1 MKTDVCF
8 KTMSY
13 LNTGY
18 RIAGINFRGKTFRKV
33 FTDLIFCG
41 IAFASMH
48 ARGTKH
54 LYPRKL
60 PFIKEYIRAFDTPN
74 RSYTAGILLNY
85 SEHKT
90 IRGKLTV
97 IV

>member
-33 FTDLIFCG
+33 FADLIF
-41 IAFASMH
+41 A
-48 ARGTKH
+48 
-54 LYPRKL
+54 
-60 PFIKEYIRAFDTPN
+60 E
-74 RSYTAGILLNY
+74 
-85 SEHKT
+85 
-90 IRGKLTV
+90 
-97 IV
+97 